1 MGDDKTEEPTQ
12 KKLDDARKEGSVW
25 KSKDLSGVIAFAVGM
40 GVVKASWA
48 SVEVKVTNL
57 FSFAVDHIA
66 HPEELNMAI
75 FHMLALALTTLL
87 TLCIPIA
94 FATAISG
101 GLLEFL
107 QVGPLLAI
115 KALMPKFE
123 KLNPLSGIKNMFS
136 KKQIVELLK
145 SMFKLGV
152 TGYVVYGVVRD
163 AMALVVAT
171 IGGDANMTMTVLG
184 ELVSRVVI
192 KVTMLFIGFAI
203 FDVWWQHKS
212 YMKDQMMS
220 KDDIKKEYKESE
232 GDPHHKAHRKQM
244 HQEIMEGA
252 QMEAVKGADVVVTNP
267 DHVAVAL
274 RYDRD
279 KDGAP
284 RVIAKGMEFKAEKIK
299 ALARESDV
307 PMLRNVPLAHALLR
321 TEVNQEIPEDLYD
334 AVAEVLNFVYQLKTA
349 AEAPARVS

>member
-1 MGDDKTEEPTQ
+1 MSDDKTEEPTQ

-25 KSKDLSGVIAFAVGM
+25 KSKDLSGVMAFAVAM
-40 GVVKASWA
+40 GVVKATWST
-48 SVEVKVTNL
+48 VEERVTML
-57 FSFAVDHIA
+57 FHFTFDHIA
-66 HPEELNMAI
+66 HPQALNMAI
-75 FHMLALALTTLL
+75 AHMLALALTTVLM
-87 TLCIPIA
+87 LCIPVA
-94 FATAISG
+94 FAAAITG

-107 QVGPLLAI
+107 QVGPLLAL
-115 KALMPKFE
+115 KALMPKFS
-123 KLNPLSGIKNMFS
+123 KLNPLAGIKNMFS
-136 KKQIVELLK
+136 KKQIIELAK
-145 SMFKLGV
+145 SMAKLGV

-220 KDDIKKEYKESE
+220 KEDVKKEYKESE

-252 QMEAVKGADVVVTNP
+252 QMEAVQGADVIVTNP

-274 RYDRD
+274 KYDRD
-279 KDGAP
+279 RDGAP
-284 RVIAKGMEFKAEKIK
+284 RVIAKGLDFKAEKIK
-299 ALARESDV
+299 AIAREADV
-307 PMLRNVPLAHALLR
+307 PMLRNIPLAHALLR
-321 TEVNQEIPEDLYD
+321 TDVNQEIPEELYD
-334 AVAEVLNFVYQLKTA
+334 AVAEVLNFVYQLKNPA
-349 AEAPARVS
+349 PAPARA